1 MLPLELQAQWAL
13 ILCLRRRVSPDFGS
27 SNPSDEGLYR
37 WPGPNR
43 LPRSG
48 APQSRESGEAEAAS
62 GPCATL
68 APVRVV
74 IADDHRLVLDG
85 IKRALE
91 ADGGFEIV
99 GETQTGTQ
107 VLPLVGKTNP
117 DLVLLDVRMP
127 HMDGLACLDQLRTR
141 HPDVKVVMLSA
152 SANPELVES
161 ALRRGAA
168 AYVIKTVNPDDL
180 PATLRQALEGN
191 VHTAIG
197 GEESERAS
205 AKALGLTEREL
216 TILGALARGLSND
229 EIAKEFWVAPQTVK
243 FHLTNIYRK
252 LGVKNRTEATRIA
265 YQNGLVESP
274 IYAED

>member
-1 MLPLELQAQWAL
+1 
-13 ILCLRRRVSPDFGS
+13 
-27 SNPSDEGLYR
+27 
-37 WPGPNR
+37 
-43 LPRSG
+43 
-48 APQSRESGEAEAAS
+48 
-62 GPCATL
+62 
-68 APVRVV
+68 VRVV

-99 GETQTGTQ
+99 GETQSGTQ
-107 VLPLVGKTNP
+107 VLPLVGKTSP

-141 HPDVKVVMLSA
+141 HPAVKVVMLSA
-152 SANPELVES
+152 SANPELVEA
-161 ALRRGAA
+161 ALRRGAS

-191 VHTAIG
+191 VHTAVG
-197 GEESERAS
+197 GEEGERAS

-229 EIAKEFWVAPQTVK
+229 AIAKEFWVAPQTVK

-265 YQNGLVESP
+265 YQHGLVESP
-274 IYAED
+274 IYADE